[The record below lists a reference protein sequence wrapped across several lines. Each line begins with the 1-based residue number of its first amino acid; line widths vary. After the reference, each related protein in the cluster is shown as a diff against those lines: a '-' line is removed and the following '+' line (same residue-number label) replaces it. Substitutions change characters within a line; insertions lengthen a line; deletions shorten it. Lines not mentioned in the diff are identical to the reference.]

1 MMKNS
6 RKKYFAFG
14 VEPNSRK
21 YRLRLA
27 RYAALAET
35 IAGYVDDVRS
45 EKNGPIRLLDAGS
58 GSGRVLRYLEPYNIT
73 SHIEFYVVDND
84 PKRIESIYSPESYH
98 KITCCDLTDKLPYD
112 DNTFDIVVCEQ
123 VLEHIQ
129 DAESVLKELVRVLNP
144 GGLLLIGVPTFSF
157 PIALVRRYIVPALD
171 TILGKERDHI
181 QVFTAGRIKKWVQQI
196 TELEVNE
203 VKGFRIISGGILAP
217 LENHYW
223 WYRLNRIIGRAV
235 PQLCVECQVTAMKS
249 PQSSLFSFHQHIE
262 SKFGQSL
269 RKVAT
274 IAAAIFII
282 FVLWIGWSVMSHCPV
297 ENLIHIYREQNDIFY
312 SVSHPALEQIESLEN
327 IPISK
332 LENVKKLSAYE
343 RKGRDVHIFVA
354 ESHLDDIL
362 QVYPGLR
369 ILGQAKLNDNR
380 VYLIDLLRQ
389 EEYGKRLHFTPILA
403 KAGAS

>member
-1 MMKNS
+1 MLKNG

-45 EKNGPIRLLDAGS
+45 EKNGQVRVLDAGS
-58 GSGRVLRYLEPYNIT
+58 GSGRVLQYLKPYDIT
-73 SHIEFYVVDND
+73 SRIEFHAVDND
-84 PKRIESIYSPESYH
+84 PKRIESVYSFEGYH

-112 DNTFDIVVCEQ
+112 DNAFDIIVCEQ

-129 DAESVLKELVRVLNP
+129 DAESVLKELVRVLSP
-144 GGLLLIGVPTFSF
+144 GGLLIIGVPTFF
-157 PIALVRRYIVPALD
+157 LPIALVRRYLVPALD
-171 TILGKERDHI
+171 TILRKERDHI

-196 TELEVNE
+196 QGLEVNE
-203 VKGFRIISGGILAP
+203 VRGFRIISGGILAP

-249 PQSSLFSFHQHIE
+249 PQPSVFSFRQHIE
-262 SKFGQSL
+262 SKISQKL
-269 RKVAT
+269 RKAAI

-282 FVLWIGWSVMSHCPV
+282 FGLWIGWSVMSHCPV
-297 ENLIHIYREQNDIFY
+297 ENLIHIHQEQNDIFY
-312 SVSHPALEQIESLEN
+312 SVSHPVFAQIESLEN

-332 LENVKKLSAYE
+332 LEDVENLSDYE
-343 RKGRDVHIFVA
+343 RKGRDIHIFVT

-362 QVYPGLR
+362 KVYPGLR

-389 EEYGKRLHFTPILA
+389 EEYGKKLHFIPIFA
-403 KAGAS
+403 KAGVS